1 MERRHVFWE
10 EKKTQAQILD
20 LQSIPGRLLLLFSP
34 PVPQPMGDGTR
45 SQLSLPNCP
54 THIALIFSSKIH
66 FPLRYMYMDP
76 SPSVHILCNVVWQNL
91 GTTREQDVI
100 LIVTFVVLVKL
111 GSGGSL
117 QSTPLTAALW
127 ASWDLLQF
135 WATFSGNR
143 KQERPHRNGNGG
155 HSAWWLGS
163 F

>member
-1 MERRHVFWE
+1 MEWRHVFWE
-10 EKKTQAQILD
+10 EKKVQAQILD
-20 LQSIPGRLLLLFSP
+20 LQSFPGPLLLLFSL
-34 PVPQPMGDGTR
+34 PVPQPRGDGTK

-66 FPLRYMYMDP
+66 LPLRYIYLDP
-76 SPSVHILCNVVWQNL
+76 SPSVHILCKVVWQNL
-91 GTTREQDVI
+91 GNIREQDVI

-111 GSGGSL
+111 GLVGSL
-117 QSTPLTAALW
+117 QSMPLTAALW

-135 WATFSGNR
+135 WATFSGDK